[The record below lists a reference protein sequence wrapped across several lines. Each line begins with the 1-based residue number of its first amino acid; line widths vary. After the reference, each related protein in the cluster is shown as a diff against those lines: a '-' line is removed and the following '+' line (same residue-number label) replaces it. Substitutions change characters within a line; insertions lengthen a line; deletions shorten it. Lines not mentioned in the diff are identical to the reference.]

1 MTISYILD
9 IFTKKPPSA
18 ILSSSMELKAI
29 LPIIQIV
36 LAVLITAAVLLQQS
50 EAGLGGAFGGSDS
63 VSSWRTRRGFE
74 KFLFVAT
81 IVLALLFIASA
92 ILALRL
98 V

>member
-1 MTISYILD
+1 
-9 IFTKKPPSA
+9 
-18 ILSSSMELKAI
+18 MELKAI

-36 LAVLITAAVLLQQS
+36 LAVLMTAAILLQQS

-74 KFLFVAT
+74 KFLF
-81 IVLALLFIASA
+81 IGSLVLGVLFIASA
-92 ILALRL
+92 LLALRI